1 MKPYDTCLKFDQQI
15 VFIKKGKV
23 EKEEYTAKQNCMYY
37 TQIYLV
43 YNRSSQTIHSIQC
56 HKAILVL
63 VLILW
68 KLWIIFFLI
77 KA

>member
-1 MKPYDTCLKFDQQI
+1 MTHVLKFMKPYDTCLKFDKQI

-23 EKEEYTAKQNCMYY
+23 EKEEYTAKPNCIYY
-37 TQIYLV
+37 KQIYLV
-43 YNRSSQTIHSIQC
+43 YNRSQ
-56 HKAILVL
+56 

-68 KLWIIFFLI
+68 NLWIIFLDI